1 MQWSIKTPME
11 NLEIGKINTL
21 KVIKE
26 LDFGI
31 YLDGLNEG
39 EILMPRQYVPE
50 GTKPGDYLD
59 CFIYFDSEDRIIA
72 TSLIPYAQV
81 DEFAYLKVVSVNP
94 TGAFLDW
101 GLAKDILVPFRE
113 QKMEM
118 GEGRKYIVYVY
129 YDEPSKRIAAT
140 AKIERY
146 LNLEPH
152 DYIEGEAVTILIY
165 QKTDIGYKVIVNQ
178 KHIGVIHTSD
188 IFMSLDLGMEMV
200 AYIKKVKEDGKID
213 LLIHKPGY
221 EAIDELSQFLLDKLK
236 NKGGFLE
243 LNDKSPSELIYHQL
257 AMSKKTFKKAV
268 GSLYKNRLIAIEE
281 SGIRLI
287 EQKA

>member
-1 MQWSIKTPME
+1 ME
-11 NLEIGKINTL
+11 QLKIGKTNTL
-21 KVIKE
+21 KVLKE

-72 TSLIPYAQV
+72 TTLVPYAQV

-113 QKMEM
+113 QKMDM
-118 GEGRKYIVYVY
+118 GEGRKYVVYIY
-129 YDEPSKRIAAT
+129 YDEQSKRIAAT
-140 AKIERY
+140 AKVEKF

-152 DYIEGEAVTILIY
+152 EYKEAEAVTILIY
-165 QKTDIGYKVIVNQ
+165 HKTDIGYKAIVNQ
-178 KHIGVIHTSD
+178 KHIGVIHSSD
-188 IFMSLDLGMEMV
+188 IFMNIDIGTEMI
-200 AYIKKVKEDGKID
+200 AYIKQVKEDGKID
-213 LLIHKPGY
+213 LLLQKPGY

-236 NKGGFLE
+236 NKGGYLA

-257 AMSKKTFKKAV
+257 GMSKKTFKKAV
-268 GSLYKNRLIAIEE
+268 GSLYKNRLI
-281 SGIRLI
+281 LI
-287 EQKA
+287 EDEGIKLV

>member
-1 MQWSIKTPME
+1 ME
-11 NLEIGKINTL
+11 QLKIGKTNNL

-50 GTKPGDYLD
+50 GTVPGDYLD

-72 TSLIPYAQV
+72 TTLVPYAQV

-113 QKMEM
+113 QKIDM
-118 GEGRKYIVYVY
+118 GEGRKYVVYIY

-140 AKIERY
+140 AKVEKY

-152 DYIEGEAVTILIY
+152 EYKTGEAVSLLIY
-165 QKTDIGYKVIVNQ
+165 QKSDIGYKAIINQ
-178 KHIGVIHTSD
+178 KHIGVVHTSD
-188 IFMSLDLGMEMV
+188 IFMSIDIGIEMV
-200 AYIKKVKEDGKID
+200 GYIKQVKEDGKID
-213 LLIHKPGY
+213 LLLQKPGY
-221 EAIDELSQFLLDKLK
+221 EAIDEQAQFLLDKLK
-236 NKGGFLE
+236 NNAGFLPF
-243 LNDKSPSELIYHQL
+243 NDKSPSEIIYHQL

-268 GSLYKNRLIAIEE
+268 GSLYKNRLITIEPE
-281 SGIRLI
+281 GIRLTGN
-287 EQKA
+287 

>member
-1 MQWSIKTPME
+1 MAKQIPME
-11 NLEIGKINTL
+11 NLKIGKLNTL

-39 EILMPRQYVPE
+39 EILMPRQYIPE
-50 GTKPGDYLD
+50 GTKPGDLVD

-72 TSLIPYAQV
+72 TTLIPYAQV
-81 DEFAYLKVVSVNP
+81 GEFAYLKVVSVNP

-113 QKMEM
+113 QKMDM

-140 AKIERY
+140 AKVEKY

-152 DYIEGEAVTILIY
+152 QFVEGEAVTILTY
-165 QKTDIGYKVIVNQ
+165 QKTDIGIKAIVNQ
-178 KHIGVIHTSD
+178 THIGVIHNSD

-200 AYIKKVKEDGKID
+200 AYIKKVKDDGKLD
-213 LLIHKPGY
+213 LLIQKPGY
-221 EAIDELSQFLLDKLK
+221 EVIDELSQFILDKLK
-236 NKGGFLE
+236 IKGGYLE
-243 LNDKSPSELIYHQL
+243 LNDKSPSELIYHQM
-257 AMSKKTFKKAV
+257 AMSKKSFKKAV
-268 GSLYKNRLIAIEE
+268 GSLYKNRLITLED
-281 SGIRLI
+281 SGIRLV
-287 EQKA
+287 EPEK